1 MSDRA
6 FVDTNV
12 LVYALDDAE
21 PEKRD
26 IARRLL
32 GSTEYGQFVLSAQIL
47 SEFYVTVT
55 CKLAEP
61 VSEAK
66 AEEAVRWLGLNPI
79 VSIDQA
85 LVRSAVQTSRAS
97 QLSYWDGLVVAAA
110 ARAGCE
116 RLLTEDLNDGQQI
129 GPVYVEN
136 PFRDLV

>member
-55 CKLAEP
+55 RKLAEP

-66 AEEAVRWLGLNPI
+66 AEEAVRWLGLNPV
-79 VSIDQA
+79 VSLDQA
-85 LVRSAVQTSRAS
+85 LIRSAIQTSRAS

-136 PFRDLV
+136 PFRGMD